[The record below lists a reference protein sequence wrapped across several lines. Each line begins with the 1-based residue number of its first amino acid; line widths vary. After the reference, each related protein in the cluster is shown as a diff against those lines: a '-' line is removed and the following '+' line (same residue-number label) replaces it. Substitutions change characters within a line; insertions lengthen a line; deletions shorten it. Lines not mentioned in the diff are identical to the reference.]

1 MFAWPLVTACFAAA
15 LALIKM
21 GSALAWISVLSL
33 TLKIM
38 TILLLAITAV
48 AMLLGWNSIRKN

>member
-1 MFAWPLVTACFAAA
+1 MFAWPLVTACFASA

-21 GSALAWISVLSL
+21 GSMFVWISVLSL

-38 TILLLAITAV
+38 TILLIAATLA
-48 AMLLGWNSIRKN
+48 AMFFGWHSFRKN